1 MYVNFRFM
9 YVNRCRR
16 VWFKGWVLGHG
27 ADFGFLQ
34 PYADVDR
41 AHNFL
46 YLLADV
52 LSKTFVF

>member
-1 MYVNFRFM
+1 MC
-9 YVNRCRR
+9 VNRFRHI
-16 VWFKGWVLGHG
+16 WFQGWVLGYG

-41 AHNFL
+41 AQNFP

-52 LSKTFVF
+52 LSKTFAF